1 MKSLLLTALVLTIS
15 SGVQARS
22 ILVFKSVNKCQSI
35 KKQDAIL
42 VDVQE
47 AQDGQ
52 AQLVI
57 SNPLSSDAP
66 VKIQT
71 KKILPP
77 PMNAGGSIRY
87 AGKNEI
93 TKENVTLALGIRPIQ
108 VGTLKGRGATL
119 SLEKKDEIQMICTA
133 AK

>member
-1 MKSLLLTALVLTIS
+1 MKSLLLAALILTIS

-22 ILVFKSVNKCQSI
+22 ILVFRSVNKCQSF
-35 KKQDAIL
+35 KKQDPIL

-57 SNPLSSDAP
+57 SNPLSTDAP
-66 VKIQT
+66 VKIQA
-71 KKILPP
+71 KKLLPP

-87 AGKNEI
+87 VGKNEV
-93 TKENVTLALGIRPIQ
+93 TKENVSLALGIRPIQ
-108 VGTLKGRGATL
+108 VGSLKGRGATL
-119 SLEKKDEIQMICTA
+119 TLEKQDAIEMICTTV
-133 AK
+133 K